1 MHIAVCEISFSKIQ
15 WNCTKSSTI
24 AIVSAV
30 CAKDNFL
37 KIENFLKIVNFLK
50 RGYCTN
56 APQNQ
61 WMRGTFVSIIDS
73 KYRKTILFCFVVQ
86 LQTAKMLVLSSG

>member
-1 MHIAVCEISFSKIQ
+1 MHIALCEISFSKIQ

-50 RGYCTN
+50 RVILHK
-56 APQNQ
+56 
-61 WMRGTFVSIIDS
+61 GTTVVGLCLT
-73 KYRKTILFCFVVQ
+73 KTTV
-86 LQTAKMLVLSSG
+86 ANLSMESHSSEKSSLRST

>member
-1 MHIAVCEISFSKIQ
+1 MHIALCEISFSKIQ

-37 KIENFLKIVNFLK
+37 KIVNFLK
-50 RGYCTN
+50 RVILHK
-56 APQNQ
+56 
-61 WMRGTFVSIIDS
+61 GTTVVGLCLT
-73 KYRKTILFCFVVQ
+73 KTTV
-86 LQTAKMLVLSSG
+86 ANLSMESHSSEINSLHST